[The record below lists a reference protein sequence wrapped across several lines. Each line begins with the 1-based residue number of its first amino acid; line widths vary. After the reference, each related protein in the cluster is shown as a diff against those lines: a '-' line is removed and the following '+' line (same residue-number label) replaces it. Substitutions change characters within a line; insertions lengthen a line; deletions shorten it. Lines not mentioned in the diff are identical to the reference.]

1 MEFHGKVREI
11 KPYDHRK
18 HTGGYGFIQGDDDQS
33 IFFLLAWA
41 NYDPVKV
48 GDYVEYE
55 KETDEAGRLHANPVQ
70 RDETRTIGQ
79 LKEIFKENNYKTSRK
94 LVPIPGVTAQ
104 STNMA
109 AAYESIDELQQQFG
123 EDNDVMPSTMLS
135 TINDWISNFL
145 ELDTQYD
152 EHPALKELLI
162 KRNILPKQKQLEP
175 LSDLQRVL
183 RKMNYEQRGRYFGV
197 KGEQLVQ
204 NKLDQHHLQYVQNPT
219 LPEFDEK
226 GNVVGATEIDFIV
239 VSMFGIH
246 VIEVKN
252 YGAAKGQEQR
262 ITISRDGQW
271 SRIGSTQENVT
282 GQNDLHISAVEGVL
296 FDADALQ
303 DIDRVKLLASPV
315 FVIPNENVVINNQ
328 SPEKVIRTGFLYD
341 TLVRDV
347 RESRQAVLSDTE
359 VKRVLDVLNQA
370 LEANREFQYFLP
382 DANFLDDAYELRAR
396 LEIAQKV
403 FNKMTGEYND

>member
-11 KPYDHRK
+11 KPYDHRR
-18 HTGGYGFIQGDDDQS
+18 HTGGYGFIRADDDQS

-41 NYDPVKV
+41 NYEPVKV
-48 GDYVEYE
+48 GDYVEF
-55 KETDEAGRLHANPVQ
+55 ETELDEAGRLHANPVQ
-70 RDETRTIGQ
+70 RDEARMVANLKQ
-79 LKEIFKENNYKTSRK
+79 LFQEYDYKSSRK
-94 LVPIPGVTAQ
+94 MLPIPGVSAQ

-109 AAYESIDELQQQFG
+109 AAYESLDKVQQQFG
-123 EDNDVMPSTMLS
+123 EDNDVLPATMLS
-135 TINDWISNFL
+135 TINEWISNVL
-145 ELDTQYD
+145 ELDTYFD
-152 EHPALKELLI
+152 EHPQLKELLI

-175 LSDLQRVL
+175 LSELQKVL

-197 KGEQLVQ
+197 KGEQTVQ
-204 NKLDQHHLQYVQNPT
+204 SKLDQHHLQYVQNPT
-219 LPEFDEK
+219 LPEFDAD

-252 YGAAKGQEQR
+252 YGAGKGQEQR

-296 FDADALQ
+296 FSSDALQ
-303 DIDRVKLLASPV
+303 DIDRVKLLAAPV
-315 FVIPNENVVINNQ
+315 FVIPNENVTINNQ
-328 SPEKVIRTGFLYD
+328 SSEQVIRTGFLYD
-341 TLVRDV
+341 TLVRNV
-347 RESRQAVLSDTE
+347 RESRQAVLSEQE
-359 VKRVLDVLNQA
+359 VTRVLDVLKQA

-382 DANFLDDAYELRAR
+382 DENFLEDAYQLRKR
-396 LEIAQKV
+396 YEIAQKT
-403 FNKMTGEYND
+403 FEHIADIYG

>member
-11 KPYDHRK
+11 KPYDHRR
-18 HTGGYGFIQGDDDQS
+18 HTGGYGFIRADDDQS

-41 NYDPVKV
+41 NYEPVKV
-48 GDYVEYE
+48 GDYVEF
-55 KETDEAGRLHANPVQ
+55 ETELDEAGRLHANPVQ
-70 RDETRTIGQ
+70 RDEARMVANLKQ
-79 LKEIFKENNYKTSRK
+79 LFQEYDYKSSRK
-94 LVPIPGVTAQ
+94 MLPIPGVSAQ

-109 AAYESIDELQQQFG
+109 AAYESLDNVQQKFG
-123 EDNDVMPSTMLS
+123 EDNDVLPATMLS
-135 TINDWISNFL
+135 TINEWISNFL
-145 ELDTQYD
+145 ELDTYFD
-152 EHPALKELLI
+152 EHPQLKELLI

-175 LSDLQRVL
+175 LSELQKVL

-197 KGEQLVQ
+197 KGEQTVQ
-204 NKLDQHHLQYVQNPT
+204 SKLDQHHLQYVQNPT
-219 LPEFDEK
+219 LPEFDAD

-252 YGAAKGQEQR
+252 YGAGKGQEQR

-296 FDADALQ
+296 FSSDALQ
-303 DIDRVKLLASPV
+303 DIDRVKLLAAPV
-315 FVIPNENVVINNQ
+315 FVIPNENVTINNQ
-328 SPEKVIRTGFLYD
+328 SSEQVIRTGFLYD
-341 TLVRDV
+341 TLVRNV
-347 RESRQAVLSDTE
+347 RESRQAVLSEQE
-359 VKRVLDVLNQA
+359 VTRVLDVLKQA

-382 DANFLDDAYELRAR
+382 DENFLEDAYQLRKR
-396 LEIAQKV
+396 YEIAQKT
-403 FNKMTGEYND
+403 FEHIADIYG